1 MNQVILLFLIMTL
14 STAIVFADE
23 STDNKIAANQLTH
36 KITFENSVEFRFDMD
51 ELTPGLQNQS
61 NIGIKFQPSNK
72 IKEIGKNDPFSAYI
86 KVENLGFKA
95 QGSKDATLKLDLGD
109 IIAKI
114 KIYDFHIKMESSTNF
129 NFNQESLFSFAPM
142 TEIDS
147 TYYGFPSDDRTT
159 GKKIL
164 SKISDKKTGVVQFG
178 YKLPP
183 KIEFL
188 IAIGAIGTGNRNHKI
203 TNDDSAEEKKKKEA
217 TPYNDTYQG
226 ILYGT
231 QFKWKPIQNILEQ
244 NSSNV
249 VVETP
254 FELNFGISGAIGNST
269 FNNSSSAYTVQDKA
283 DINSDLVTP
292 TLSNASIV
300 ASIGLLYKIGL
311 TKINDKNSYLIFKT
325 GYDLGIDPFASDFSI
340 LGHISKKANIDQNT
354 KLLDPKLNVLQLNKS
369 RSTNFAFSAGAGIGF
384 AWNTE
389 EGEKESWAIKGRDSY
404 NTRIFG
410 EQDKKSGI
418 GIGISYG
425 QNLYN
430 YNPSSS
436 NTLINQLSKKAFK
449 TLNAELSTYEDNKD
463 GLISGL
469 GWIASI
475 GVYDLLKEYPEASDI
490 IETIKTSNNN
500 KSNEKAISF
509 SKSAKFGG
517 ALYLDYAIPLESISN
532 NTYITPYLGAHFLGS
547 PNDLTKSMYVKT
559 GLELNNLI
567 KMTKI
572 SLGWDSNNLFS
583 KTDQK
588 GSVFLQLKVSF
599 NE

>member
-1 MNQVILLFLIMTL
+1 MNQVILYFLMITL
-14 STAIVFADE
+14 SITIVFAEE
-23 STDNKIAANQLTH
+23 SKDKIAENQLTH
-36 KITFENSVEFRFDMD
+36 KITFENSSEFRFDMD
-51 ELTPGLQNQS
+51 ELTPGMQNQS
-61 NIGIKFQPSNK
+61 NIGIKFNPSNK

-109 IIAKI
+109 VIAKI

-147 TYYGFPSDDRTT
+147 NYYGFPSNDRTT

-183 KIEFL
+183 KIKFL

-203 TNDDSAEEKKKKEA
+203 TNYDSAEDKKKKEA

-231 QFKWKPIQNILEQ
+231 QFKWKPIQNVLEQ

-292 TLSNASIV
+292 TLSNASIT

-311 TKINDKNSYLIFKT
+311 KKINDKNSYLILKT

-340 LGHISKKANIDQNT
+340 LGHISKKANTDQNT
-354 KLLDPKLNVLQLNKS
+354 KLLNPKLNELQLNKN
-369 RSTNFAFSAGAGIGF
+369 RTTNIAFSAGAGIGL
-384 AWNTE
+384 AWNTN
-389 EGEKESWAIKGRDSY
+389 EGEKESWAIKGSDSY

-418 GIGISYG
+418 GIGISYS

-430 YNPSSS
+430 YNLSSS
-436 NTLINQLSKKAFK
+436 NTLINQIFARSFK

-463 GLISGL
+463 GLISGI

-475 GVYDLLKEYPEASDI
+475 GVYDIFKEYPEVSDI
-490 IETIKTSNNN
+490 IDTIKKNNITT
-500 KSNEKAISF
+500 EKEISF

-517 ALYLDYAIPLESISN
+517 ALYLDYAIPLESISQ
-532 NTYITPYLGAHFLGS
+532 NTYITPYLGTYFLGS
-547 PNDLTKSMYVKT
+547 PDDLTKSIYIKT
-559 GLELNNLI
+559 GVELDNLI

-599 NE
+599 DE